1 MGPRAGRGDLGKLS
15 GYPPDME
22 RPSRTAVPMLLALLV
37 ATSAAG
43 QALPPGAIR
52 VNRGELPPGQ
62 VLFPLERMPTLP
74 TDTELKSRAVPP
86 AVRAAIEGL
95 DADSWE
101 ARERATRTLLDSRLE
116 LDDLYA
122 ALSDSAIGP
131 ERRQRLL
138 GVTLERI
145 LNGPRGAL
153 GVRMDLGRE
162 DGPGVRIT
170 ATIPGMPAERHLEP
184 DDLVVAIEGRAVN
197 DREDLVRT
205 VQGLA
210 PGDPVRVEALRP
222 SRDDRGKIV
231 VGPDG
236 EPVTRR
242 IEVTFPLGSTRE
254 LERNGEPGTTMLSN
268 PVSAERVELARLVRE
283 RWATRPI
290 RVRLPADR
298 EAASRLAEGDVE
310 RHPEIQAL
318 RRYREA
324 LDAGLLVFDAS
335 AAETLEATR
344 RRLAALAD
352 DATLSDEER
361 SWYAKVARRYL
372 ELMPTVE

>member
-1 MGPRAGRGDLGKLS
+1 
-15 GYPPDME
+15 
-22 RPSRTAVPMLLALLV
+22 
-37 ATSAAG
+37 
-43 QALPPGAIR
+43 
-52 VNRGELPPGQ
+52 
-62 VLFPLERMPTLP
+62 
-74 TDTELKSRAVPP
+74 
-86 AVRAAIEGL
+86 
-95 DADSWE
+95 
-101 ARERATRTLLDSRLE
+101 
-116 LDDLYA
+116 
-122 ALSDSAIGP
+122 
-131 ERRQRLL
+131 
-138 GVTLERI
+138 
-145 LNGPRGAL
+145 
-153 GVRMDLGRE
+153 
-162 DGPGVRIT
+162 
-170 ATIPGMPAERHLEP
+170 
-184 DDLVVAIEGRAVN
+184 VN

-205 VQGLA
+205 VQGMA

-283 RWATRPI
+283 RWATRPV

-344 RRLAALAD
+344 RRLASLAD

>member
-1 MGPRAGRGDLGKLS
+1 MGPRAGRGDLGRLS
-15 GYPPDME
+15 GYPPVMP
-22 RPSRTAVPMLLALLV
+22 RPRNTLPALLALAA
-37 ATSAAG
+37 ATAAAG
-43 QALPPGAIR
+43 QVLPPGAIR
-52 VNRGELPPGQ
+52 ANRGAGPPGQ

-74 TDTELKSRAVPP
+74 TDAELRGRVVTAP
-86 AVRAAIEGL
+86 VREAIDQL
-95 DADSWE
+95 DAPSWE

-122 ALSDSAIGP
+122 ALSDAAIGP

-138 GVTLERI
+138 GITLERI
-145 LNGPRGAL
+145 VNGPRGAL

-184 DDLVVAIEGRAVN
+184 DDLVVAIDGRAVN

-205 VQGLA
+205 VQGMA

-231 VGPDG
+231 VGADG

-242 IEVTFPLGSTRE
+242 VEVTFPLGSTRE
-254 LERNGEPGTTMLSN
+254 LERNGEPGTTLLSN

-283 RWATRPI
+283 RWSARPV

-310 RHPEIQAL
+310 RHPDIQDL

-324 LDAGLLVFDAS
+324 LDAGLLVYDEG
-335 AAETLEATR
+335 AAETLEANR
-344 RRLAALAD
+344 RRLAALAED
-352 DATLSDEER
+352 PSLSDEER

-372 ELMPTVE
+372 ELMPTAE

>member
-1 MGPRAGRGDLGKLS
+1 MPR
-15 GYPPDME
+15 P
-22 RPSRTAVPMLLALLV
+22 RPTLPVLLALAA
-37 ATSAAG
+37 ATAAAG
-43 QALPPGAIR
+43 QVLPPGAIR
-52 VNRGELPPGQ
+52 ANRGDAPPGQ

-74 TDTELKSRAVPP
+74 TDAELRGRAVPA
-86 AVRAAIEGL
+86 AVRAAIEEL
-95 DADSWE
+95 DAASWE
-101 ARERATRTLLDSRLE
+101 TREKATRTLLESRLD
-116 LDDLYA
+116 LADLYA
-122 ALSDSAIGP
+122 ALSDPAIGA

-138 GVTLERI
+138 GLTLERI

-205 VQGLA
+205 VQGMA

-236 EPVTRR
+236 QPVTRR
-242 IEVTFPLGSTRE
+242 IEVKFPLGSTRD
-254 LERNGEPGTTMLSN
+254 LERNGEPGTTLLSN

-283 RWATRPI
+283 RWASRPV

-298 EAASRLAEGDVE
+298 EAASRLVDGDVE

-344 RRLAALAD
+344 QRLAALAED
-352 DATLSDEER
+352 PSLSDEER
-361 SWYAKVARRYL
+361 GWYAKVARRYL